1 VSAAAVAQLVNCLH
15 ALFFADG
22 DRFITTPSYHV
33 FAMHADHQG
42 GQSLRTLVS
51 APRLSITRAGAPST
65 FWGLQGSASLS
76 GKRVVLTLVN
86 PSTSEPRE
94 TEIVVRGA
102 NVTQARWSQ
111 LSSTDVTA
119 HNTFEAP
126 DVVKPTTGEARVT
139 GGAVVHTVAPASVT
153 RIDLSIG

>member
-1 VSAAAVAQLVNCLH
+1 
-15 ALFFADG
+15 
-22 DRFITTPSYHV
+22 
-33 FAMHADHQG
+33 MHADHQG

-51 APRLSITRAGAPST
+51 APRLSITRAGAPAT

-111 LSSTDVTA
+111 LASTDVAA

-126 DVVKPTTGEARVT
+126 DVVKPTTGEVRVT